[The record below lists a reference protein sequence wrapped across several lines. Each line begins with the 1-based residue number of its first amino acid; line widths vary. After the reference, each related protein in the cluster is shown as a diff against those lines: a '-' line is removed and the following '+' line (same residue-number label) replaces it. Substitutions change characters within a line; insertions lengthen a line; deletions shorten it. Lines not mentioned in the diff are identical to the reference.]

1 MRECRWR
8 RRWEGAK
15 RVSGVARR
23 HAALVAGD
31 RDINPLFVRE
41 CWVDGHHPP
50 SRFCVSDE
58 HYVPTLLAAHGAPL
72 YPPFPLCPPPPP
84 PCGHRR
90 MRGGTCAP
98 LAPL

>member
-1 MRECRWR
+1 M
-8 RRWEGAK
+8 EGA
-15 RVSGVARR
+15 SGMGRR

-31 RDINPLFVRE
+31 QDINPLFVRE

-72 YPPFPLCPPPPP
+72 CFPSSPPPPP
-84 PCGHRR
+84 PFS
-90 MRGGTCAP
+90 
-98 LAPL
+98 